1 MPLMPKRV
9 KHRKMHRGS
18 RKGIAYSGTT
28 LAFGEY
34 GLKSLDRGWVS
45 SIQLEA
51 CRVAINRHIKRKAKL
66 WLRVFPDKPVT
77 KKPIETR
84 MGKGKGNPEFWVAV
98 IRPGK
103 LIFELGAVS
112 EQVAREALRLADFKL
127 GIKTMFI
134 TRRNSA

>member
-1 MPLMPKRV
+1 
-9 KHRKMHRGS
+9 MHRGS